1 VTTQLLKNIEKRVF
15 HIELRA
21 DDADAERRTVTGYAA
36 VFNSPSE
43 DMGFIEYIEP
53 GAFRD
58 ALKTSDVRALF
69 NHDPNYILARTA
81 SGTLRLEEDGKG
93 LRYQFDAPAT
103 TFGNDFLTMLRRG
116 DISQSSF
123 GFTVGE
129 QAWEEKRAAD
139 GSTQHIRRIKK
150 IDRLFDVSPVTYPA
164 YPDTEVA
171 LRAMSGDMGSK
182 GSAPDVD
189 AAVKSLAAAIDR
201 HKRHMDGSEPTDEAS
216 QMQMMMEMQAAHRAL
231 TGEERDLAPAES
243 HSDQA
248 VNTRNQERER
258 AHRQRE
264 MRLKI
269 AKARLLGR

>member
-1 VTTQLLKNIEKRVF
+1 VATQPPKDIEKRVF

-43 DMGFIEYIEP
+43 DMGFVEYIEP

-81 SGTLRLEEDGKG
+81 SGTLKLEEDKKG
-93 LRYQFDAPAT
+93 LRYEFEAPAT

-123 GFTVGE
+123 GFTVAE
-129 QAWEEKRAAD
+129 QAWEEKRTPD
-139 GSTQHIRRIKK
+139 GDTQYIRRIKK
-150 IDRLFDVSPVTYPA
+150 VERLYDVSPVTYPA

-171 LRAMSGDMGSK
+171 LRSMPA
-182 GSAPDVD
+182 
-189 AAVKSLAAAIDR
+189 
-201 HKRHMDGSEPTDEAS
+201 
-216 QMQMMMEMQAAHRAL
+216 
-231 TGEERDLAPAES
+231 AES

-248 VNTRNQERER
+248 VDHQNEERER
-258 AHRQRE
+258 AHQLLE
-264 MRLKI
+264 MRLRI
-269 AKARLLGR
+269 AKARQ